1 MWLSWDQENYKCSKL
16 TTIVSKISHGI
27 VWEASGTY
35 SVKIDRSIPPP
46 LSIVFPFG
54 FIGVQTKLTLVC
66 PHTHH
71 PLADYHQFMTR
82 MIKSIHVFRSMDR
95 VYLFSLPELTI
106 HAIDC
111 IAFSIVR
118 VHILG
123 SHIFGTLEWR
133 KFLVSRDFKIRRRIA
148 VKFCYR
154 ITKSDLDGVY
164 NWPQNRL

>member
-35 SVKIDRSIPPP
+35 SVKIDRSIPPALYC
-46 LSIVFPFG
+46 LSLWF
-54 FIGVQTKLTLVC
+54 
-66 PHTHH
+66 H
-71 PLADYHQFMTR
+71 
-82 MIKSIHVFRSMDR
+82 RSSNEND
-95 VYLFSLPELTI
+95 FSMSSYTCHRL
-106 HAIDC
+106 DC
-111 IAFSIVR
+111 IFNR

-133 KFLVSRDFKIRRRIA
+133 KFLVSRNLKIRRRIA

-154 ITKSDLDGVY
+154 ITKSDLDGVIGHRIDCNAVGVLIGQRPY
-164 NWPQNRL
+164 ATKIDPIFRFLPRP